1 MKDNKILHTDE
12 GLQGNDKIEQAIVG
26 LQQEATQEM
35 LAHTLTV
42 IRRRMREKGQLIIAV
57 EPPKGNGQIQLQAV
71 RTDDGKQWWAAFT
84 GFEEELKGGDSVKS
98 TFLTDIEKLFESA
111 LTVDESEGGIINPW
125 NRTIMLNKRL
135 ISIIL
140 GKNI

>member
-1 MKDNKILHTDE
+1 MNDNKIPHRDE
-12 GLQGNDKIEQAIVG
+12 GLQGNEKIEQAIAG
-26 LQQEATQEM
+26 LQKEATQEM

-57 EPPKGNGQIQLQAV
+57 DPPKGDGQIQLQAV
-71 RTDDGKQWWAAFT
+71 KTDDGKQWWAAFT

-98 TFLTDIEKLFESA
+98 TFLTDIEKLFESV
-111 LTVDESEGGIINPW
+111 LTVEEIEGVIINPW

>member
-12 GLQGNDKIEQAIVG
+12 GLQGNEKIEQAIVG

-42 IRRRMREKGQLIIAV
+42 IRRRMHENGQFIIAV
-57 EPPKGNGQIQLQAV
+57 EPPKGDGQIQLQAV

-111 LTVDESEGGIINPW
+111 LTVEEIEGVIINPW